1 MKVHINIHLIQRLWK
16 GCFNLKFMLFKYEA
30 ITNTG
35 DKKTG
40 TIEASSKD
48 SAISALQRRSLII
61 SSIKEEDANKGI
73 LHSSFFEK
81 RIKMKDIVI
90 MSRQISTLFEAQVSA
105 LKAFNLLATNTE
117 NPSLVKVLNTIS
129 LDIQSGVSISEA
141 LSRHPDVF
149 SIFYVN
155 MVKAGE
161 ESGKLTQTFSY
172 LAEYLDRQYQLTS
185 KTKNAL
191 IYPAFVIGVFFIVM
205 ILMFTFIIPRLSN
218 IIKDSGQALPFST
231 KIVFAVSDI
240 MINYGIYMAIILIA
254 FVLYVIKVSNTD
266 SGKKY
271 FDRIKITAPILK
283 NIYVK
288 LYLSRISDN
297 MDTMLSSGITIIRSI
312 ELTSLVV
319 GNRIYEDLL
328 RDASEK
334 VKSGRSFSEAL
345 STYPE
350 IPPIMSGMIHV
361 GEETGSLGSILK
373 TLGKFYAREVNDA
386 VDTLVGLIEPMMI
399 VALGLGVGLLL
410 TSVLM
415 PIYNIAGGI

>member
-1 MKVHINIHLIQRLWK
+1 
-16 GCFNLKFMLFKYEA
+16 MLFRYEA
-30 ITNTG
+30 ITNIG
-35 DKKTG
+35 EKKNG

-48 SAISALQRRSLII
+48 SAIAALQRRSLII
-61 SSIKEEDANKGI
+61 SSIKEENTTKGI
-73 LHSSFFEK
+73 LHASFLDK
-81 RIKMKDIVI
+81 KIKMKDIVI

-117 NPSLVKVLNTIS
+117 NPSLVKVLDTIS
-129 LDIQSGVSISEA
+129 SDIQSGVSISEA
-141 LSRHPDVF
+141 LARHPDVF
-149 SIFYVN
+149 SVFYIN

-191 IYPAFVIGVFFIVM
+191 IYPAFVIGVFFVVM
-205 ILMFTFIIPRLSN
+205 VLMFVFIVPRLSI
-218 IIKDSGQALPFST
+218 IIKESGQAIPLST
-231 KIVFAVSDI
+231 KIVFGASDLL
-240 MINYGIYMAIILIA
+240 INYGLYIAIALVIFA
-254 FVLYVIKVSNTD
+254 LYLVKMSKTD

-271 FDRIKITAPILK
+271 LDKIKITTPIFK
-283 NIYVK
+283 NIYTK

-312 ELTSLVV
+312 ELTSVVV
-319 GNRIYEDLL
+319 GNRVYEDLL
-328 RDASEK
+328 KDAAEK
-334 VKSGRSFSEAL
+334 VKSGSSFSEAL
-345 STYPE
+345 SLYPE
-350 IPPIMSGMIHV
+350 IPPIMAGMVHV